1 MSSADPVTRPTN
13 IRWRV
18 FLLIAAASFA
28 AYVLRGSISIA
39 TPAMIQDLELS
50 EIQFGWIVSAFLWSY
65 TICQFPGG
73 IFGDKVGP
81 RKALAIVTVLSSVGL
96 LLTAVVP
103 GPAIVSG
110 AVVLGSL
117 MVVRFLNG
125 IIHGP
130 VFPVLSL
137 AVSRWF
143 PVGGWALPT
152 GLSSSGLTLGYAA
165 SAPIVTTMVL
175 SYGWRVSFLI
185 LTPLGFIVGGLWWW
199 YARDYPIDH
208 AAANEAEVELIS
220 AKRPPT
226 VMSPINPPGWLRILK
241 DRNIV
246 LLTLSYSFSNFIFY
260 SVFTWFPYYLITVR
274 SIDPTTSG
282 YATASQWV
290 AAAFGAALGGW
301 LCDRWCKQRGLRWG
315 GRWPIIIGQLG
326 CAVFLFIGAYHSD
339 PMIAVIMLGLCFFFQ
354 QITEGAY
361 WSSSIAIGN
370 QLAGAAGGIIN
381 TGANA
386 MGAVNALLVPW
397 FASLFGWPFA
407 IASAGIF
414 TLIALLLML
423 FVRAD
428 EPIPLD

>member
-1 MSSADPVTRPTN
+1 MREPGKPTSV
-13 IRWRV
+13 RWRV
-18 FLLIAAASFA
+18 FVLIAAASFV

-39 TPAMIQDLELS
+39 TPAMIQDLALS

-81 RKALAIVTVLSSVGL
+81 RKALTLIAVFSSFGL
-96 LLTAVVP
+96 ILTAAVP
-103 GPAIVSG
+103 GPAVVSG
-110 AVVLGSL
+110 GVVLGL
-117 MVVRFLNG
+117 MMLVRFLNG
-125 IIHGP
+125 IVHGP
-130 VFPVLSL
+130 VFPVINV

-143 PVGGWALPT
+143 PIGGWALPT
-152 GLSSSGLTLGYAA
+152 GLSSSGLTLGFAA
-165 SAPIVTTMVL
+165 TAPVVTWMVQDF
-175 SYGWRVSFLI
+175 GWRASFLI
-185 LTPLGFIVGGLWWW
+185 LAPLGFVLAGVWWW
-199 YARDYPIDH
+199 YARDYPGEH
-208 AAANEAEVELIS
+208 GSVNEAELALITS
-220 AKRPPT
+220 NRIPPVTT
-226 VMSPINPPGWLRILK
+226 VTNPPGWVRILK

-260 SVFTWFPYYLITVR
+260 SVFSWFPYYLIKIR
-274 SIDPTTSG
+274 GIDPTTTG
-282 YATASQWV
+282 YATASQWI
-290 AAAFGAALGGW
+290 AAAAGAALGGW
-301 LCDRWCKQRGLRWG
+301 LCDRLCKRIGVRWG

-370 QLAGAAGGIIN
+370 QFAGAAGGVIN

-386 MGAVNALLVPW
+386 MGALNALLVPW
-397 FASLFGWPFA
+397 FASVFGWPFA
-407 IASAGIF
+407 VASAGIF
-414 TLIALLLML
+414 TLIAMLLMM

-428 EPIPLD
+428 ETIALN

>member
-1 MSSADPVTRPTN
+1 MREARRPTN
-13 IRWRV
+13 VRWRV
-18 FLLIAAASFA
+18 FSLIAAASFV

-39 TPAMIQDLELS
+39 TPAMIADLELS
-50 EIQFGWIVSAFLWSY
+50 EIEFGWILSAFFWSY

-81 RKALAIVTVLSSVGL
+81 RKALLLILVFASVGL
-96 LLTAVVP
+96 FMTAVVP

-110 AVVLGSL
+110 GVVLGL
-117 MVVRFLNG
+117 IMLVRFLNG

-130 VFPVLSL
+130 VFPVISL
-137 AVSRWF
+137 AVCRWF

-165 SAPIVTTMVL
+165 TAPIVTWMVL
-175 SYGWRVSFLI
+175 SYGWRVSLM
-185 LTPLGFIVGGLWWW
+185 LLAPLGLVVAGLWWW
-199 YARDYPIDH
+199 YSRDYPGDH
-208 AAANEAEVELIS
+208 SATNDAEVALIT
-220 AKRPPT
+220 ANRPAT
-226 VMSPINPPGWLRILK
+226 VTTEINPPGWVRILR
-241 DRNIV
+241 DRNII
-246 LLTLSYSFSNFIFY
+246 LLTLSYSFSNFTFY
-260 SVFTWFPYYLITVR
+260 SIFTWFPYYLITAR

-282 YATASQWV
+282 YATASQWI
-290 AAAFGAALGGW
+290 AAAAGAALGGW
-301 LCDRWCKQRGLRWG
+301 LCDRWCKRIGLRWG
-315 GRWPIIIGQLG
+315 GRWPIVIGQLG
-326 CAVFLFIGAYHSD
+326 CVVFLVFGAYHSD
-339 PMIAVIMLGLCFFFQ
+339 PMMAIIMLGLCFFFQ
-354 QITEGAY
+354 QMTEGAY

-370 QLAGAAGGIIN
+370 QFAGAAGGVIN

-414 TLIALLLML
+414 ALVAMLLML